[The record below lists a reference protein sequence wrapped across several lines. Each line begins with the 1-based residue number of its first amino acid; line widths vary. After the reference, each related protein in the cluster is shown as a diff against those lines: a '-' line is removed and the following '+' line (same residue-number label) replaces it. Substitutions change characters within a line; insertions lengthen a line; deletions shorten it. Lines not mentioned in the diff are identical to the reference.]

1 MTKNSVSSLSQ
12 EPYIIWL
19 LPMVHMCQT
28 IISLRVFQ
36 FFKILIF
43 QVFGVVE
50 AQKTDQNDKKFCPTC
65 SISQEPYIIW
75 LLFMVHIWKM
85 IISPDIFFFFF
96 KILGTLGGRG
106 KKAKNGLKLQNILS
120 VSLRISGTVNHDYS
134 FWHMCVKW
142 WYLWK
147 KFPFYKI
154 LILGAFRRVKGQKMT

>member
-65 SISQEPYIIW
+65 SISQKPYIIW
-75 LLFMVHIWKM
+75 LSFMVHIWKM
-85 IISPDIFFFFF
+85 I
-96 KILGTLGGRG
+96 RG

-120 VSLRISGTVNHDYS
+120 VSLRISGTVHHDYS